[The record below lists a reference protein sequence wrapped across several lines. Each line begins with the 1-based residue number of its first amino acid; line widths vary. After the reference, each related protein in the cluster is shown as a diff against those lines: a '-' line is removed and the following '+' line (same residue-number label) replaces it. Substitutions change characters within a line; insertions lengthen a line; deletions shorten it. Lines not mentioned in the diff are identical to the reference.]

1 MSSDPSTPSHPVRQT
16 SHTAPLILE
25 ALAFLVLIAA
35 VIYLFKTNPSSLH
48 WTQGYNPTGSFLLST
63 LVAALPIVILLGA
76 IAILRLK
83 AHAAALAGLVTALL
97 AAMFVFHM
105 PARLAFTTAAYGA
118 GYGLF
123 PIVWIILPVIFLY
136 DLTVKTGRF
145 RTLQESLT
153 GITADSRL
161 QLLLIAFALGSFFE
175 GTSGFG
181 TPVAVCAAILISLGF
196 RPLQAAGLTLLANTA
211 PVAFGGMAIPLV
223 ALHGVTGIALLP
235 LARTTATILVPFD
248 VLIPFWLIW
257 AFAGFSA
264 MIEIWPPILVSGVT
278 FAGTQYLM
286 AAYSNPSLIAV
297 AAAAATMVALITFL
311 RFWQPRR
318 TLSVDLTDI
327 TGQIR
332 RHHGHSGA
340 AIFKAWLPWLVLSL
354 VVLLWGL
361 PYISN
366 SLDAHTT
373 IKFAVAGLNKTI
385 QRVPPVVP
393 APTAEAAIFNLNWLS
408 ATGTGI
414 FLASILAGLL
424 MGLGPRSLAAAFVR
438 TIFNIRYTIVTIA
451 AMMAL
456 GYITRYC
463 GLDATLGL
471 AFARTGAL
479 YPFFGTLIGWIGTAS
494 TGSDT
499 ASNVLFGSL
508 QTHHRPPDR
517 RLARAHGLS
526 QRSRRRHGQDDRRSQ
541 RRRRQ
546 HRHTKL
552 RPGRLHPPL
561 RFLPHPSRSPP
572 SPESPSPS
580 SPTSRS
586 SPPSSRTDRC
596 ALVPRSPHALTP
608 HKRWGAPGLDSQ
620 TSEQHHTSTVSS

>member
-1 MSSDPSTPSHPVRQT
+1 MPSVPSAPKQ
-16 SHTAPLILE
+16 TAPQKPIASSLVFE
-25 ALAFLVLIAA
+25 AFAFLVLI
-35 VIYLFKTNPSSLH
+35 VGVLYLIKTNPATSH

-83 AHAAALAGLVTALL
+83 AHAAALAGLITALL
-97 AAMFVFHM
+97 AATIVFHM

-118 GYGLF
+118 GYGIF

-136 DLTVKTGRF
+136 DLTVRTGRF

-211 PVAFGGMAIPLV
+211 PVAFGAMGIPLV
-223 ALHGVTGIALLP
+223 ALHGVTGIDVLSLTRA
-235 LARTTATILVPFD
+235 TATILVPFD

-257 AFAGFSA
+257 AFAGFGA
-264 MIEIWPPILVSGVT
+264 MIEIWPAILVAGVT
-278 FAGTQYLM
+278 FAATQYLM
-286 AAYSNPSLIAV
+286 AVFTGPSLVAIV
-297 AAAAATMVALITFL
+297 AAASTIVALIAFL
-311 RFWQPRR
+311 RFWHPRR
-318 TLSVDLTDI
+318 TLSVDLSDI
-327 TGQIR
+327 SGQAR

-361 PYISN
+361 PQISIWM
-366 SLDAHTT
+366 DAHTT
-373 IKFAVAGLNKTI
+373 VKFAVAGLNKAI
-385 QRVPPVVP
+385 QRVPPVVA
-393 APTAEAAIFNLNWLS
+393 APTAEAAVFNLNWLS

-414 FLASILAGLL
+414 LFASILAGLL
-424 MGLGPRSLAAAFVR
+424 MGLGPRSLAAAFMR
-438 TIFNIRYTIVTIA
+438 TVFNIRYTIVTIA

-471 AFARTGAL
+471 AFARTGPL
-479 YPFFGTLIGWIGTAS
+479 YPFFGTLIGWLGTAS
-494 TGSDT
+494 SGSDT

-508 QTHHRPPDR
+508 QT
-517 RLARAHGLS
+517 LTARQIGVSPVLMASANGAGGVMGKMIAAPS
-526 QRSRRRHGQDDRRSQ
+526 IVVASTATQIYGKEGSI
-541 RRRRQ
+541 
-546 HRHTKL
+546 
-552 RPGRLHPPL
+552 L
-561 RFLPHPSRSPP
+561 RFVFLHSLSLA
-572 SPESPSPS
+572 
-580 SPTSRS
+580 
-586 SPPSSRTDRC
+586 
-596 ALVPRSPHALTP
+596 ALAGIAVTLLAYVPFLANLIAH
-608 HKRWGAPGLDSQ
+608 
-620 TSEQHHTSTVSS
+620 